1 MVKCR
6 AGGCRKTARINKD
19 TGLCP
24 KCSLDTLDDSNQDSD
39 HEEVVVDLEKLEEMH
54 VEVAKGNKIDEAE
67 MQRTNLA
74 FQIHVLKALSKKSND
89 VDEVKKLAE
98 NTKLT
103 ADNNSEKIK
112 ALEDKVGSYDECAI
126 PKSIT
131 FQNVTYFSDYDEI
144 HVIKDILRH
153 VRTEGFNPDTD
164 VIKAVR
170 KGYKPASEDKPEK
183 LGTICVE
190 LKSADIRSKVMK
202 EKKCLESLPNEGNTS
217 GLRNIRIRNMLSQ
230 LEINQQFTN
239 RTLLKMIPGGDK
251 FYIAGNGAMRPVSSN
266 PHPHHLPRQH
276 HQLPPQRPPHRA
288 PHQYHPGNHPH
299 PHLTLPSAPPLPS
312 SQQTPPSSSYHPR
325 PAPYRPAVP
334 LPGLFPPQTGAYAA
348 PPPPQYNYHHGQR

>member
-1 MVKCR
+1 
-6 AGGCRKTARINKD
+6 
-19 TGLCP
+19 
-24 KCSLDTLDDSNQDSD
+24 
-39 HEEVVVDLEKLEEMH
+39 MH

-112 ALEDKVGSYDECAI
+112 ALEDKVGSSDECAI

-266 PHPHHLPRQH
+266 PHPHHLPPQH
-276 HQLPPQRPPHRA
+276 HQPQRPPPPR
-288 PHQYHPGNHPH
+288 PPPVSSRQPPSPPPH
-299 PHLTLPSAPPLPS
+299 PTFCSSSPQLPANTSQLQLPPPASPLQTSCPPSWPLPAPDRS
-312 SQQTPPSSSYHPR
+312 LRRPPSSPVQLPPR
-325 PAPYRPAVP
+325 PALGRR
-334 LPGLFPPQTGAYAA
+334 TGAQPGYSTTFSCS
-348 PPPPQYNYHHGQR
+348 PGRSVFSNRL